1 MSYAT
6 LIQWPLV
13 AELVSEKYLSLH
25 TLQQLFLQACTHN
38 DANTVSTILPSDS
51 LSETSS
57 MKGDVEAAGLDLSGF
72 NVLLDLLLPYA
83 SGDLTD
89 HMPIEVI
96 QLQVKEEDK
105 VEEECSVDVNKE
117 VLSTA
122 NKEMSEEVQGL
133 NKEVGEEVQDEEEQ
147 VTRTVFQDMAGA
159 KGRVSLKDL
168 LRWDFVY
175 TLLAEVSRHLLLPL
189 SGV

>member
-13 AELVSEKYLSLH
+13 AELVSEKYISLH

-38 DANTVSTILPSDS
+38 DANTVSTIVPIDS

-83 SGDLTD
+83 SDDSTD
-89 HMPIEVI
+89 HTPIDVI
-96 QLQVKEEDK
+96 QLQEKEVGK
-105 VEEECSVDVNKE
+105 VEHSDMEVNKK

-133 NKEVGEEVQDEEEQ
+133 NKEVFEEVHDEEEQ
-147 VTRTVFQDMAGA
+147 LTRTVFQDMAGA
-159 KGRVSLKDL
+159 KGCVSLKDL

-175 TLLAEVSRHLLLPL
+175 TLLAEVSRHLLPPL
-189 SGV
+189 LGV